1 MLSDADHWTLPLGV
15 TNFSTQ
21 YTTDTARI
29 LAYTT
34 LALVPRS
41 PSTSSP
47 SASSSAA

>member
-1 MLSDADHWTLPLGV
+1 M

-34 LALVPRS
+34 LALVPALVFYLFAERQLVGGLTQGS
-41 PSTSSP
+41 VKG
-47 SASSSAA
+47 